1 MGDDRYGEHATIRNE
16 DVLFFEKECYNR
28 KVVINAMG
36 TEIDQEVVLFKA
48 SASEPLKIDLPLLG
62 YELYVDLVT
71 FEDEE
76 VLDQPEL
83 SILLHA
89 IQNGEEGKE

>member
-1 MGDDRYGEHATIRNE
+1 
-16 DVLFFEKECYNR
+16 
-28 KVVINAMG
+28 MG